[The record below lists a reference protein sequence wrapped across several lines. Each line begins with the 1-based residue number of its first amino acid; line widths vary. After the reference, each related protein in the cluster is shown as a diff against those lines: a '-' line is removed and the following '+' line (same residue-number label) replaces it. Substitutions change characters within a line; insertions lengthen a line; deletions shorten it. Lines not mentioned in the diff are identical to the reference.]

1 MRNDVSSR
9 DAPEMMLIG
18 CHRNGADPV
27 EIINV
32 FRSEGFA
39 VQPVRADMVFGVDHL
54 MTAYMHAAR
63 AFERGTNSAG
73 DLMTE
78 FILYA
83 ACDTQI
89 TKAIERMKVT
99 AQSGIAI
106 LIVPPPGDKLLEN
119 ILKRLKLRRDDD
131 LMAVTGAKLANAV
144 QLGVN
149 GDESAA
155 DSILEKV
162 ALLDI
167 IKR

>member
-1 MRNDVSSR
+1 MKNNVPSR

-39 VQPVRADMVFGVDHL
+39 VQPVRADMVFGAEHL
-54 MTAYMHAAR
+54 ITAYMHAAR
-63 AFERGTNSAG
+63 AFERGTNSAD

-78 FILYA
+78 FLLYA

-99 AQSGIAI
+99 TQSSIAI
-106 LIVPPPGDKLLEN
+106 LIVPPPIDRLLEN
-119 ILKRLKLRRDDD
+119 ILKRLKLGRDDD
-131 LMAVTGAKLANAV
+131 LMAVTSAKLSNAA

-149 GDESAA
+149 GDESVA
-155 DSILEKV
+155 DSVLEKI